1 MPPKPNKGTP
11 TQSHIPFGAV
21 YQDTVVMKG
30 GGFRQIVLVSSINF
44 GLKSEEEQNSIVYAF
59 QAALNSFDFPVQI
72 LIRSRQ
78 IDLGEYLEALKKK
91 VYEQTN
97 ELIRYQTQE
106 YIDFISRLISVAN
119 IMDKKFF
126 VVIAA
131 NHAPT
136 KQGLFGPK
144 TGLLTVTLKEFETVK
159 KELAQRV
166 EVVQQS
172 LASLGLKSVLL
183 TTEQIIELMY
193 SSYNITESMREKLQ
207 NTEELAQTTIIEQVE
222 GAPVANG
229 PVPSPSQPGPPIG
242 VPTAQANTQPA
253 TNPPAAPANN
263 QPPAGSIPVGQS
275 PATPYETNPAV
286 QYASA
291 VPAQTATQYPAGN
304 PVQPASPPAPA
315 TAPDTSGYSAIPP
328 LTPPQPNVNPV
339 NAVDALTSN
348 QTVFPT
354 AGATAV
360 QPATPSQVPSAPLPV
375 QNVPIKSGS

>member
-1 MPPKPNKGTP
+1 MPPPPKKGTP

-21 YQDTVVMKG
+21 YQDTVVLKG
-30 GGFRQIVLVSSINF
+30 GGFRQIILVSSINF

-59 QAALNSFDFPVQI
+59 QSALNSFDFIVQI

-78 IDLGEYLEALKKK
+78 IDLGEYLEGLKKK

-126 VVIAA
+126 VIVSA

-144 TGLLTVTLKEFETVK
+144 TGLLTVTLKEFDAIK
-159 KELAQRV
+159 KELSQKV

-172 LASLGLKSVLL
+172 LSSLGLKSVVL

-222 GAPVANG
+222 GAPPASGLPGSAPAAGNAAPLPQTATVPA
-229 PVPSPSQPGPPIG
+229 PVPQQQPAPVQPAAAPAFQVPIA
-242 VPTAQANTQPA
+242 PTANPEPTPLPPVQTTQ
-253 TNPPAAPANN
+253 PAAPA
-263 QPPAGSIPVGQS
+263 QAPVAG
-275 PATPYETNPAV
+275 YN
-286 QYASA
+286 
-291 VPAQTATQYPAGN
+291 
-304 PVQPASPPAPA
+304 
-315 TAPDTSGYSAIPP
+315 AIPP
-328 LTPPQPNVNPV
+328 I
-339 NAVDALTSN
+339 
-348 QTVFPT
+348 
-354 AGATAV
+354 ATAET
-360 QPATPSQVPSAPLPV
+360 PATPSNAMDGLTMTPSPATAAPVQPTPVMPAAPV
-375 QNVPIKSGS
+375 QNVPITPGS

>member
-1 MPPKPNKGTP
+1 MPPTPKKGTP

-21 YQDTVVMKG
+21 YQDTIVMKG
-30 GGFRQIVLVSSINF
+30 GGFRQIILVSSINF

-126 VVIAA
+126 VVVAA
-131 NHAPT
+131 NHLPT

-159 KELAQRV
+159 KELSQKV
-166 EVVQQS
+166 EVVQQG

-207 NTEELAQTTIIEQVE
+207 NTEELAQTVVVEEVE
-222 GAPVANG
+222 GATPAA
-229 PVPSPSQPGPPIG
+229 QPGLPNNQAANQ
-242 VPTAQANTQPA
+242 PTVNAQATTASAMPA
-253 TNPPAAPANN
+253 P
-263 QPPAGSIPVGQS
+263 QS
-275 PATPYETNPAV
+275 PTPTYSST
-286 QYASA
+286 
-291 VPAQTATQYPAGN
+291 T
-304 PVQPASPPAPA
+304 PASQVAMPA
-315 TAPDTSGYSAIPP
+315 TAPTPPQTPQSAPPQYMDQPTVPTAPQTPPQTVVAPAPASSPAPGGYSAIPP
-328 LTPPQPNVNPV
+328 LTPTAPNVSPAAAPEIPSV
-339 NAVDALTSN
+339 TEMP
-348 QTVFPT
+348 PT
-354 AGATAV
+354 APIPTTPNP
-360 QPATPSQVPSAPLPV
+360 PAPAASVT
-375 QNVPIKSGS
+375 QNVPITNGS

>member
-1 MPPKPNKGTP
+1 MPPSPKKGTP

-21 YQDTVVMKG
+21 YQDTIVMKG
-30 GGFRQIVLVSSINF
+30 GGFRQIILVSSINF

-126 VVIAA
+126 VVVAA
-131 NHAPT
+131 NRPPT

-159 KELAQRV
+159 KELSQKV
-166 EVVQQS
+166 EVVQQG

-207 NTEELAQTTIIEQVE
+207 NTEELAQTVVVEEVE
-222 GAPVANG
+222 GVTPAA
-229 PVPSPSQPGPPIG
+229 QPGLP
-242 VPTAQANTQPA
+242 NQPA
-253 TNPPAAPANN
+253 TNQPAANVQPTTAGAMPAPQPQAPTNVPVTPASQAAMPANAPFSPQAPQAAPPQYMDQPTVPAAPQS
-263 QPPAGSIPVGQS
+263 QPPTVVA
-275 PATPYETNPAV
+275 
-286 QYASA
+286 
-291 VPAQTATQYPAGN
+291 
-304 PVQPASPPAPA
+304 PAPA
-315 TAPDTSGYSAIPP
+315 SSPAPGGYSAIPP
-328 LTPPQPNVNPV
+328 LTPTTPNASPAAAPEVPK
-339 NAVDALTSN
+339 AAEMPPAAPA
-348 QTVFPT
+348 PT
-354 AGATAV
+354 APNPQV
-360 QPATPSQVPSAPLPV
+360 PATSVT
-375 QNVPIKSGS
+375 QNVPITSGS